1 MLNKKKV
8 ARFEKDL
15 IKALNQLVGNS
26 NKEIKMRDKSAKCH
40 EFKGC
45 PKDFVKYIE
54 EKYG

>member
-8 ARFEKDL
+8 AQFEKDL
-15 IKALNQLVGNS
+15 MKALNQLVGNS
-26 NKEIKMRDKSAKCH
+26 NKLIKMRDKSAKCH